1 MSAPMR
7 ILNKLGP
14 YIFTVVVVGVVV
26 FVATLLFTWSTGL
39 NAPNTAVEATTSPQP
54 TETATHEAVAPP
66 TPTSP
71 AETNTAPVEPEGSYF
86 GGEDSM
92 VASVEVMDDDV
103 LIVLKTHSQA
113 NATQTH
119 APYVLQEA
127 IDNLTGSEHAAQ
139 IDLVSVFSEDGVMV
153 ASDRIPGG
161 KWQ

>member
-1 MSAPMR
+1 MR
-7 ILNKLGP
+7 TRNLIP
-14 YIFTVVVVGVVV
+14 
-26 FVATLLFTWSTGL
+26 ATLAIAVLALTGCAGTAATEPVPTATVTVTAEPTQEPTQ
-39 NAPNTAVEATTSPQP
+39 APQEAPEPTQATTTP
-54 TETATHEAVAPP
+54 A

-127 IDNLTGSEHAAQ
+127 IDNLTGSEHAPQ
-139 IDLVSVFSEDGVMV
+139 IDLVAVYSSDGVMV
-153 ASDRIPGG
+153 ASDRIPNG
-161 KWQ
+161 K